1 MMVVGRRKGMR
12 FEGIRDINYNII
24 SNSPRNSIY
33 HCQSHC
39 HKHIHSDVDQI

>member
-12 FEGIRDINYNII
+12 FEGIRDINYI

-33 HCQSHC
+33 HDCQSHC